1 MTAIVLAAGVGKR
14 LLAVSDGR
22 PKCLIEIGGRSL
34 LTRLLAGLARAGVRD
49 ALVVTGFGAAEVERA
64 VAAPPHDIR
73 VRCLVNPRY
82 TEGAILSLWTARD
95 ALRAGPVLVM
105 DADVLCAQTML
116 ERLVRSPHPN
126 CFLLDG
132 SVASTG
138 EEQMLLVRDGRVRDI
153 VRGGASGWEL
163 QGESVGFLK
172 LSAPAAALLETLL
185 AARVAA
191 GHTGIEHEEVYPD
204 LLARVDVGFERV
216 DGLPWTEIDF
226 PEDVVRAE
234 REILPRLEERA
245 S

>member
-14 LLAVSDGR
+14 LLAVSEGR

-34 LTRLLAGLARAGVRD
+34 LARLLAGLARAGVRD
-49 ALVVTGFGAAEVERA
+49 AVVVTGFGADAVERA
-64 VAAPPHDIR
+64 VAVPPRGIR
-73 VRCLVNPRY
+73 VRCVVNPRY

-95 ALRAGPVLVM
+95 ALRGGPVLVM
-105 DADVLCAQTML
+105 DADVLCAPAML
-116 ERLVRSPHPN
+116 ARLVGSPHEN

-153 VRGGASGWEL
+153 VRGGAPGWEL

-191 GHTGIEHEEVYPD
+191 GDTGVEHEDVYPD

-234 REILPRLEERA
+234 RDVLPRLEERA